1 MKCLNNNLNFIGGRG
16 LVRLIF
22 NTIVIMLI
30 IVGSSLSSFT
40 MSAPRDHAAVGVA
53 SNFMPTIEA
62 LKKDFE
68 QKTTFTLIIIAGATG
83 KLYAQI
89 RHGAPIDVFLAA
101 DQARPEQL
109 DRDGLTVPG
118 SRFCYVTGRLAV
130 WFPNRTPNS
139 ERQEISQKDAVAL
152 LRDSPRIAHANAAVA
167 PYGLASVQ
175 TLQALGLIEEV
186 KSRIVRGENIGQT
199 FGIISSGNADAGFI
213 ALTQAVQQKPLKTS
227 FPAPRNG
234 QYWLVNATLHEPIY
248 QDAVLLRRAANNP
261 AAKAFMSYLRSPAA
275 REIMRVAGY
284 SFSDQRP

>member
-1 MKCLNNNLNFIGGRG
+1 MGFPLRFSVLASVLLFSPTKAVADRAATIAVATNF
-16 LVRLIF
+16 
-22 NTIVIMLI
+22 
-30 IVGSSLSSFT
+30 FT
-40 MSAPRDHAAVGVA
+40 TA
-53 SNFMPTIEA
+53 TT

-68 QKTTFTLIIIAGATG
+68 HKTTFTLTMIAGATG

-109 DRDGLTVPG
+109 DRDGLTVPD
-118 SRFCYVTGRLAV
+118 SRFCYATGRLAV
-130 WFPNRTPNS
+130 WFPHRAPNS
-139 ERQEISQKDAVAL
+139 ERLEISQKDAVAL

-213 ALTQAVQQKPLKTS
+213 ALTQAVQQKQLKTS
-227 FPAPRNG
+227 IAAPRNG

-261 AAKAFMSYLRSPAA
+261 AARAFMSYLRSPAA

-284 SFSDQRP
+284 SFFDQRP